1 MNTQER
7 IKYDIDLDI
16 KILHIIKDQ
25 PNQRITITDLRNYL
39 EIFQTRLEEHIDHL
53 VKWNILHDEKPTS
66 NGKARIISFVR
77 PYDLCMHD
85 LLNLKYSIDMINK
98 YFG

>member
-1 MNTQER
+1 MQDK
-7 IKYDIDLDI
+7 IKYEIDLDI

-25 PNQRITITDLRNYL
+25 KDLKITISDLRNYL
-39 EIFQTRLEEHIDHL
+39 EVYQTRLEEHLTYL
-53 VKWNILHDEKPTS
+53 VKWKMLHDEKPTS
-66 NGKARIISFVR
+66 NGKARIISFAR

-85 LLNLKYSIDMINK
+85 LLNLKYSIDMVNK